1 MYMGFDPFN
10 LLVGGSGNQEVW
22 AMDGCDSFDYDITF
36 YYSTWWTGNTQV
48 ATANMSLIHG
58 VAAGSTSNLANGQVP
73 KPAPQ
78 GEYCPTRSNTP
89 SGGDCVLQFQIIGN
103 PFVFVGT
110 NSNIVAANS
119 FYATNG
125 SGGNPQPS
133 GGTVSAT
140 SSDSNDT
147 LQATQGNPPVVK
159 VTTTD
164 QSTTNLDRTLT
175 FTYTVT
181 GCGSMSRSMSVTARQ
196 FAYLNNNNP
205 SNTCTLGYGTDQTY
219 IYTVYTHPDR
229 TAVEANSGL
238 SGTPVTESFNPSV
251 QCGAVTSPGALDANG
266 LLADHIASGCSTSPL
281 TCTWSTTQAI
291 KVAGY
296 QVRTNTLNF
305 TSSGVVYTNNG
316 PNQ

>member
-140 SSDSNDT
+140 SSDINDT

-175 FTYTVT
+175 FTYTVS
-181 GCGSMSRSMSVTARQ
+181 GCDPYPRTMNVTARQ
-196 FAYLNNNNP
+196 FAYVTNNNP
-205 SNTCTLGYGTDQTY
+205 SNTCTLGYGTERTY
-219 IYTVYTHPDR
+219 IYTVYTHPDG
-229 TAVEANSGL
+229 TAINADSGL
-238 SGTPVTESFNPSV
+238 SGTPVSETFDQTPMCLTHTGDGAINPNGQFTDYV
-251 QCGAVTSPGALDANG
+251 AYCGNN
-266 LLADHIASGCSTSPL
+266 PL
-281 TCTWSTTQAI
+281 TCSETRTQTLR
-291 KVAGY
+291 VAGVT
-296 QVRTNTLNF
+296 VRTNTLQTGSN
-305 TSSGVVYTNNG
+305 GVTYTNNG